1 MRQLWNSFSSP
12 QAFSLS
18 LALLPHAILGSLL
31 RVKRTKRSAF
41 VNAANRNVAEAIS
54 ALSKIG
60 DLANGS
66 KYEFSRSDVEQIFA
80 ALEDQTVI
88 SKAAFAKTLG
98 SAPTFHLSQTG
109 LPKKRKRRE
118 AATWRTTFDE
128 IVAKRD
134 FANFHSNLK
143 GKLYYSD
150 VGADYLV
157 EQIARVIHLDAK
169 PAGIEARAWATTN
182 PRQVVIVDASRVVL
196 KVEPTLQK
204 APQNMIRGRLASIY
218 QFAPQIGVVG
228 YCKCPP
234 AILGP
239 RSKID
244 PKFAVVLFRQSKPL
258 AFYSLPSNI
267 KARRKR

>member
-1 MRQLWNSFSSP
+1 MPQLWIFFWSP

-18 LALLPHAILGSLL
+18 LALLPHAIFGSLL

-41 VNAANRNVAEAIS
+41 VNAANRNVAEAVS
-54 ALSKIG
+54 ALAKIG
-60 DLANGS
+60 DLANAD
-66 KYEFSRSDVEQIFA
+66 KYEFTRSDLEQIFT
-80 ALEDQTVI
+80 ALDDQLLI

-98 SAPTFHLSQTG
+98 GAPSFRLSQAD
-109 LPKKRKRRE
+109 LPRKRKRRE
-118 AATWRTTFDE
+118 AKTWKGTFDE

-150 VGADYLV
+150 AGADYLL
-157 EQIARVIHLDAK
+157 EQIARVMHLDAK
-169 PAGIEARAWATTN
+169 PAGIEPRAWAITN
-182 PRQVVIVDASRVVL
+182 QRQVMVVDASRVVL

-218 QFAPQIGVVG
+218 QFAPEIGVVG
-228 YCKCPP
+228 YCKCPS
-234 AILGP
+234 AILGSS
-239 RSKID
+239 SKID

-258 AFYSLPSNI
+258 HFYSLPSNI
-267 KARRKR
+267 KARPKR

>member
-12 QAFSLS
+12 QAISLS
-18 LALLPHAILGSLL
+18 LVLLPHATLGSLL

-60 DLANGS
+60 DLANGN

-80 ALEDQTVI
+80 ALEDQVVI
-88 SKAAFAKTLG
+88 SKAAFARTLG
-98 SAPTFHLSQTG
+98 GAPNFHLSRTE
-109 LPKKRKRRE
+109 LPKKHKRGE
-118 AATWRTTFDE
+118 AKTWRTTFDE

-157 EQIARVIHLDAK
+157 EQIARVMHLDAK
-169 PAGIEARAWATTN
+169 PAGIEPRAWASKN

-218 QFAPQIGVVG
+218 QFAPEIGVVG

-239 RSKID
+239 GSKID
-244 PKFAVVLFRQSKPL
+244 PKFAVVLFRQAKPL
-258 AFYSLPSNI
+258 HFYALPSNI
-267 KARRKR
+267 KARLKR